1 MISVRGRSGCCCW
14 LDLDVPYRGV
24 DDTDD
29 GSHALWVFA
38 WFDVAVAVAVVVVA
52 FDGADMMI
60 EEKRQWAGKAGSSYL
75 GETNSTTKHTA
86 YIRRRR
92 PLILFLT
99 PPVDSMPQ
107 CSFRTELHRS
117 LSRAGKV

>member
-1 MISVRGRSGCCCW
+1 MEDASPAS
-14 LDLDVPYRGV
+14 
-24 DDTDD
+24 
-29 GSHALWVFA
+29 WVFT
-38 WFDVAVAVAVVVVA
+38 WFDVAVVVVVVA

-75 GETNSTTKHTA
+75 GETINMTKHTA

-99 PPVDSMPQ
+99 PQLTQ
-107 CSFRTELHRS
+107 CRNARFAQNFTV
-117 LSRAGKV
+117 LSRERVRSEYTVSLDWL